1 MAGKT
6 NQVKISENERLAD
19 GLLLRRSNLS
29 GQEEIVPGQGK
40 IQFAALYAE
49 TVFSDR
55 DRGAKESRN
64 NTFEVA
70 LADFLEAP
78 LIEIIDISNYNGHN
92 GSRIHISVLEELEA
106 KSVFLKM
113 GPDGILIS
121 SEDPEGRLIE
131 TEKVDALNKLP
142 VDNSGAGDSMLAAAS
157 MALASG
163 ATIQE
168 TALLGSLVAAIQ
180 VGRVGNV
187 PTNAGSVSN
196 ILNS

>member
-106 KSVFLKM
+106 KSVFLKILCI
-113 GPDGILIS
+113 DGQCIAKGFAVAGLFRTEWIFS
-121 SEDPEGRLIE
+121 VEGN
-131 TEKVDALNKLP
+131 DSN
-142 VDNSGAGDSMLAAAS
+142 NSGDKIAVW
-157 MALASG
+157 
-163 ATIQE
+163 ATQLTKE
-168 TALLGSLVAAIQ
+168 EFRLFQ
-180 VGRVGNV
+180 
-187 PTNAGSVSN
+187 
-196 ILNS
+196 